1 MNIIIIYY
9 FYFCYYFSKIIYN
22 LKVINSFLLEPIMN
36 QDITILIIDDD
47 SLMQKVIEA
56 SLLKDNYKLLFAS
69 DGPSGIK
76 SAREHMPYLILLD
89 IVMPGIISEFVT
101 ECEKDDTFIVY
112 ANYHNNRAR

>member
-1 MNIIIIYY
+1 
-9 FYFCYYFSKIIYN
+9 
-22 LKVINSFLLEPIMN
+22 MN

-76 SAREHMPYLILLD
+76 SAREHTKKQYCD
-89 IVMPGIISEFVT
+89 NS
-101 ECEKDDTFIVY
+101 
-112 ANYHNNRAR
+112 